1 MKRFLSV
8 LLCTAMLITAVPG
21 MYYAQGFGSQ
31 TVYAQEKSDSDI
43 QEIDYQLNGG
53 HYVSGY
59 DAPVN
64 YPVQELTDKDKI
76 INQGYEFGGWYDNA
90 QFEGEPV
97 TKIDQGDYTG
107 VVVLYARWIERY
119 YYIDIPQ
126 NVDTAGKETGEIQVS
141 GHAGG
146 LYEKDKVSVSVSSDN
161 KWKLINK
168 NTSYTDIMLD
178 YGLYPDGNN
187 EALVDNSIVSELSK
201 TKLDNTSKYF
211 VRLTDAP
218 EYAGTYSD
226 SLTQDDV
233 RSLITIKNT
242 SDLSDETS
250 AVVSA
255 KAVLDG
261 EYTFSVESNTGWQ
274 QGSSYRLELND
285 DRLYFTGYDTTIR
298 EYDFT
303 VYKPEVKNAG
313 LNKDIKYISSGSLS
327 NLMVDGKSV
336 DNISVS
342 AMTVGVDGTITDS
355 TKVTGSFTYVQGT
368 LSLGDKIAVYEG
380 NVIPSL
386 DTTSVSDDDV
396 SFFEIIAVDG
406 SSYSYRGLAAKEILF
421 VPDVLPVNMID
432 DKDNDA
438 DNNSVTIAQDKLS
451 YNNDTNSTDDNPS
464 LGENTTI
471 DNGDYLALY
480 SDTEDNIQY
489 AVITEVSKTDTDYI
503 IVYNMVTWEE
513 VQAAMDIYQTDN
525 IKGDDILKNQDVNE
539 IERSVEQQ
547 AADSGFAQSVANEV
561 AKAVVM
567 TDSYQE
573 LKEYLS
579 DRLSADISVSAVN
592 DEEDDYAMQSVDDG
606 IAAYADDNKPSVS
619 IDHIKADLSTKLKHF
634 DNISGLRLALDI
646 GVEIEFSN
654 MKVVVSAAFEQEVK
668 MNINVSGKAVWKKW
682 KDIIPYIDDYRVAV
696 SLDLYDYTGINF
708 NVDVKTAEGDDEED
722 EDSTKLD
729 IVVNKIAEELKN
741 MMELGTTY
749 ISENSDISTRL
760 EDLRSSGLY
769 TA

>member
-64 YPVQELTDKDKI
+64 YPVQELPDKDKI

-126 NVDTAGKETGEIQVS
+126 NVDTAGKETGEIQVF

-769 TA
+769 TV